1 MSGAEVKGLLGELLK
16 NIGSDSILSK
26 LDLTKISDADVEKL
40 IGYVINGFP
49 LSYQMSEVPLE
60 NESKVNNIYVYL
72 DKGIFDIVMPLV
84 YPLLP
89 DLDTLVKGITIE
101 MIGQQV
107 PIWSLISGLTGLQSL
122 TEIEPLWKA
131 TTQFNIGLDLGTG
144 SYKLAK

>member
-1 MSGAEVKGLLGELLK
+1 
-16 NIGSDSILSK
+16 
-26 LDLTKISDADVEKL
+26 
-40 IGYVINGFP
+40 
-49 LSYQMSEVPLE
+49 
-60 NESKVNNIYVYL
+60 
-72 DKGIFDIVMPLV
+72 
-84 YPLLP
+84 
-89 DLDTLVKGITIE
+89 